1 MRARHGVYTGLHAAL
16 RRVVYG
22 DHAPS
27 MKVGGVEATPPIPPR
42 AAVLPVAVVMRIALL
57 LVFAVG
63 FAGCG
68 YSLRGT
74 LPSHIKSVAVPIFVN
89 RTPEPAVEGLLTRA
103 VVEAFSTNGRLKIA
117 SPADADAILD
127 GEVTGY
133 SLDSIAFD
141 PSANV
146 RQYRLTVTLNLR
158 FRDVKRNEVLF
169 QQSGVQE
176 RADFQV
182 LGAVADTISREESA
196 LRLAAVDIARAIVT
210 LAIERF

>member
-1 MRARHGVYTGLHAAL
+1 MRADTKANGGTRTRGGI
-16 RRVVYG
+16 G
-22 DHAPS
+22 
-27 MKVGGVEATPPIPPR
+27 GGVSTPPIFMKG
-42 AAVLPVAVVMRIALL
+42 ASTFATLLSSGVVLF
-57 LVFAVG
+57 LVFLT
-63 FAGCG
+63 AGCG

-74 LPSHIKSVAVPIFVN
+74 LPPHIKTVAVPVFVN

-117 SPADADAILD
+117 SPDDADAILD

-133 SLDSIAFD
+133 ALDSIAFD

-158 FRDVKRNEVLF
+158 FRDMKRNEVLF
-169 QQSGVQE
+169 QQSNVQE